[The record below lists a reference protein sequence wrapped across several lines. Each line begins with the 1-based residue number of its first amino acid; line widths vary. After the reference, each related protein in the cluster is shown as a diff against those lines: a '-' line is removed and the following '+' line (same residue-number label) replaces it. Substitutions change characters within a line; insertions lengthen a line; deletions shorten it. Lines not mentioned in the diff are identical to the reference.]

1 MQQQFFFYADLP
13 TNPKR
18 LERFEPFLRSGSR
31 YSLNAPGYYANLYD
45 TAENRL
51 VWEDEFASDEDAR
64 IGMCVEQLLL
74 ARLAA
79 RSRHLQ

>member
-51 VWEDEFASDEDAR
+51 VWEDEFASDEHAR
-64 IGMCVEQLLL
+64 IAICVEQLLL
-74 ARLAA
+74 ARC
-79 RSRHLQ
+79 LQT